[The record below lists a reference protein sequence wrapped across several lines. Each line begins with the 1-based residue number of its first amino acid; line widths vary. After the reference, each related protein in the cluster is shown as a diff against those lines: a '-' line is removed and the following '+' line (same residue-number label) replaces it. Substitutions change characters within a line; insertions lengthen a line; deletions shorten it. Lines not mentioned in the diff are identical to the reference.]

1 MYIESICYK
10 RPRFNACGH
19 SGEAFSINLTNLH
32 PNFNVI
38 VGKNDTNKH
47 FLIIAMWSLKR
58 LFDNNTEDD

>member
-10 RPRFNACGH
+10 RPQDRDGM
-19 SGEAFSINLTNLH
+19 AFSINLTNLH